1 MKTTTVGDRRLT
13 LAPQAL
19 VEAFYAAALPGDW
32 DAVVPLLHPDFAV
45 TESAALPFAGTYHGL
60 DGLRQLGGAIY
71 AHCSRFEVTPMA
83 YTTGPDRVVVQLHVA
98 GETRVS
104 QRPFTSEIL
113 ELFLLESGQ
122 IREIRPFY
130 WDPSALA

>member
-1 MKTTTVGDRRLT
+1 M
-13 LAPQAL
+13 APQEL

-32 DAVVPLLHPDFAV
+32 DAVAPLLHPDFAV
-45 TESAALPFAGTYHGL
+45 TESVALPFAGTYRGL

-83 YTTGPDRVVVQLHVA
+83 YATGPGRVVVQLRVV

-104 QRPFTSEIL
+104 QRPFSSEIL
-113 ELFLLESGQ
+113 ELFLLDAGQ

-130 WDPSALA
+130 WDPSALAL